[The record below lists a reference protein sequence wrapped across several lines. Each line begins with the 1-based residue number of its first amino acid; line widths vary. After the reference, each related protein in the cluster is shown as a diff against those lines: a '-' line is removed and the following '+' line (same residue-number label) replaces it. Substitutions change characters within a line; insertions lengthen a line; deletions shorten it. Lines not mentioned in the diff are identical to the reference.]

1 MNFKE
6 DQEVLKTGKSTDT
19 YTEIDDNG
27 YKHIY
32 QVKKNPVCE
41 NGEIVGISGVIND
54 VTELM
59 ELKRRF
65 EELSYMDTFT
75 QCYNRNYFLKH
86 DYDEKKYLPC
96 TYIMCD
102 CNNLKKVNDRFG
114 HRTGDKYIEDT
125 VEILKSVLPEDG
137 ICIRWG
143 GDEFL
148 MIIPKCGEKK
158 CDEIIQQIN
167 QQKNIKKE
175 TDPYVDIAMGAAV
188 RKIKKAQMKFSQ
200 GDPDTGLSVGDVL
213 RTDMSMSLKQAFE
226 IADKKMYQDKNSYKK
241 FHIVT
246 KYRK

>member
-167 QQKNIKKE
+167 QQQNIKKE

-188 RKIKKAQMKFSQ
+188 RKSMTQMEEYVIGKADQ
-200 GDPDTGLSVGDVL
+200 T
-213 RTDMSMSLKQAFE
+213 
-226 IADKKMYQDKNSYKK
+226 MYEDKNK
-241 FHIVT
+241 
-246 KYRK
+246 RKQEDGAWK

>member
-1 MNFKE
+1 MLYIWGAKE
-6 DQEVLKTGKSTDT
+6 GKMRDSEKV
-19 YTEIDDNG
+19 YS
-27 YKHIY
+27 K
-32 QVKKNPVCE
+32 
-41 NGEIVGISGVIND
+41 
-54 VTELM
+54 
-59 ELKRRF
+59 
-65 EELSYMDTFT
+65 EELL
-75 QCYNRNYFLKH
+75 NYLYKYGNIPVILFAK
-86 DYDEKKYLPC
+86 DKEGKYVYASENPEK
-96 TYIMCD
+96 I
-102 CNNLKKVNDRFG
+102 NWIN
-114 HRTGDKYIEDT
+114 
-125 VEILKSVLPEDG
+125 
-137 ICIRWG
+137 

-167 QQKNIKKE
+167 QQQNIKKE

-188 RKIKKAQMKFSQ
+188 RKIKKAQMKFRQ